1 VSRQIAIVIALLA
14 AAGVLIAAMA
24 WSTAAR
30 GQVTEKVAV
39 GHSLRD

>member
-14 AAGVLIAAMA
+14 AAVVLVAAMA

-30 GQVTEKVAV
+30 GQVPPGPTQAHFV
-39 GHSLRD
+39 HR

>member
-14 AAGVLIAAMA
+14 AAVVLVAAMA

-30 GQVTEKVAV
+30 GQTLPQPAETHCAY
-39 GHSLRD
+39 R